1 MNQNELTVGILGGM
15 GPEATVDLMQRV
27 IAATPANDDA
37 DHIRM
42 LVDNDPKV
50 PSRIKALIEGTG
62 ESPGPYMAKMAQG
75 LERGGAD
82 FLVIPCNTA
91 HRFYSDVESAVSV
104 PVLNLLELAAA
115 KIHQSYPEIERVGLL
130 ASTAVQLTNLY
141 ATAMDKQGIKPIF
154 PDDDFQQNVM
164 TLIKAVKAKNQTEH
178 MIAQF
183 NEAAENLEDQGAG
196 CLLIAC
202 TELSVIADSLKSHLP
217 IFDAAQILAEEVVR
231 LVKGPIVAS

>member
-15 GPEATVDLMQRV
+15 GPEATVDLMYRV
-27 IAATPANDDA
+27 IAVTPANDDA

-141 ATAMDKQGIKPIF
+141 ATAMGKQGIKPIF

-217 IFDAAQILAEEVVR
+217 IFDAAQILADEIVLR
-231 LVKGPIVAS
+231 VKG

>member
-1 MNQNELTVGILGGM
+1 MNQNELTVGIIGGM

-50 PSRIKALIEGTG
+50 PSRIKALVEGTG
-62 ESPGPYMAKMAQG
+62 ENPGPYMAKMAQG

-141 ATAMDKQGIKPIF
+141 TTAMDKQGIKPIF

-164 TLIKAVKAKNQTEH
+164 TLIKAVKAKNQTEN

>member
-91 HRFYSDVESAVSV
+91 HKFYPDVESAVSV

-164 TLIKAVKAKNQTEH
+164 TLIKAVKAKNQTEN

-217 IFDAAQILAEEVVR
+217 IFDAAQILADEIVLR
-231 LVKGPIVAS
+231 VKG